1 MPHVMPHLIDVS
13 ATDTTATYATISTA
27 LRHANAGDTVLV
39 GPGRYSLSQ
48 TNEAFPLYVPPGV
61 TLLGAGQD
69 DTIIDG
75 EGAMSLSFRPVRE
88 GESLVLLGDG
98 STLSGF
104 ILLNSGGNGIGN
116 QPGARIQVTRNT
128 IRQHGQHGIILSGP
142 EEVIIKDNVFLDN
155 GTKQFRPVT
164 PRPASGR
171 QGHHIFIQGKS
182 GAANRILI
190 SDNTMTK
197 AFADGIAMVVFFD
210 EADGV
215 HMHVRILNNTIEQS
229 ERRGLTIAG
238 SFGPCHNRVT
248 IDVRHNTIRDNDAL
262 AIGAQAARPLVTQR
276 LRDNHLRLNIVDNAC
291 HNNGDGIML
300 YGGFGPA
307 EDNLLDATLLHNH
320 ITGASRYGLRI
331 IGGVGMD
338 GYGAHRNCVQAVIS
352 RNRIE
357 STGEV
362 PIFLQ
367 GGATAGAGDED
378 VTGNAVVAQ
387 VIDNEFQTET
397 GKPALLLN
405 DGLPD
410 NTVQVEA
417 PIPDHERVYHALPY
431 EA

>member
-1 MPHVMPHLIDVS
+1 MPHVMSHLLYVS
-13 ATDTTATYATISTA
+13 ATDTTAACTTISTA

-39 GPGRYSLSQ
+39 GPGQYSPSR

-61 TLLGAGQD
+61 TLLGSGQD
-69 DTIIDG
+69 DTIVDG
-75 EGAMSLSFRPVRE
+75 EGAMGLSFRPVLE
-88 GESLVLLGDG
+88 GNSLVLLGDG

-104 ILLNSGGNGIGN
+104 TLLNSGGNGIGN

-142 EEVIIKDNVFLDN
+142 QEAIIKDNTFLDN
-155 GTKQFRPVT
+155 GTQQFRPLT
-164 PRPASGR
+164 PRPAAGR
-171 QGHHIFIQGKS
+171 QGHHIFVQGKS

-190 SDNTMTK
+190 CDNSMTR
-197 AFADGIAMVVFFD
+197 AFADGIAIVVFFD

-215 HMHVRILNNTIEQS
+215 QMHVRVLNNTIEQS

-248 IDVRHNTIRDNDAL
+248 IDVCHNTIRNNNNL
-262 AIGAQAARPLVTQR
+262 AIGAQTARPLVTQC
-276 LRDNHLRLNIVDNAC
+276 LRDNHLRLNIIDNAC

-307 EDNLLDATLLHNH
+307 ADNVLDAAILQNH
-320 ITGASRYGLRI
+320 ITGAARYGLRI
-331 IGGVGMD
+331 IGGVGMG
-338 GYGAHRNCVQAVIS
+338 GYGAHRNRVQAVLS
-352 RNRIE
+352 RNCIE
-357 STGEV
+357 NAGEV

-367 GGATAGAGDED
+367 GGATEGQEE

-387 VIDNEFQTET
+387 VIDNDLPTAA
-397 GKPALLLN
+397 GKPSLLLN
-405 DGLPD
+405 DGLAD
-410 NTVQVEA
+410 NTAQLEEPTA
-417 PIPDHERVYHALPY
+417 DHERVQHVLPY